1 MFFFDKNSPSEYL
14 SNLIINNTNYPN
26 KASQEILFVKRKCE
40 ETVLMCY
47 SPYIG
52 CMYSYRTDVQL
63 CTYITIAAKE
73 AVITS
78 GWKQTQAA
86 GSACDSC
93 VQT

>member
-1 MFFFDKNSPSEYL
+1 
-14 SNLIINNTNYPN
+14 
-26 KASQEILFVKRKCE
+26 
-40 ETVLMCY
+40 MCY
-47 SPYIG
+47 SPYKG
-52 CMYSYRTDVQL
+52 CMYSYGTDVQL

-78 GWKQTQAA
+78 GWKQSQAA